1 MGQVEE
7 QGEVQEN
14 KWNRNIP
21 FRIKQ
26 SKEGLKEKPYNLSH
40 QAAAYAQEKILPG
53 LIQEFSKDLT
63 FLQESILDNPINNS
77 GKFDSVQPSTDEFK
91 KKDQATAFAQE
102 KILPGLIREFS
113 QDLTFLQESILD
125 NPINYSG
132 KFVSV
137 PFLYHHPEQYKK
149 TSVNR
154 FWNQLHQL
162 PFKANSS
169 MIQSHIK

>member
-1 MGQVEE
+1 MLVSHVKVEWKCGCKQLSGQVV
-7 QGEVQEN
+7 GVGLLEN
-14 KWNRNIP
+14 TANSAHPAGTRARAWPELSNIR

-26 SKEGLKEKPYNLSH
+26 SKEGLKEKPYNLSY
-40 QAAAYAQEKILPG
+40 QAA
-53 LIQEFSKDLT
+53 
-63 FLQESILDNPINNS
+63 
-77 GKFDSVQPSTDEFK
+77 
-91 KKDQATAFAQE
+91 AFAQE
-102 KILPGLIREFS
+102 KILQGLIREFS
-113 QDLTFLQESILD
+113 EDLTFLQESILD